1 MQHSVYAVWQTNM
14 GKFCC
19 FCFSH
24 QNFAIIKWGTCI
36 RPKTFTTWRTCV
48 FNCMMCQIWHW
59 RHWQIWHI
67 IQLKTQYLSWSQVCL
82 IVPTTKHSC
91 QKHRACQ
98 TILHGWKLLILEIQ
112 KARVQGLPRQNPF
125 FPLSNFSKC
134 VVVLWLLLAT
144 KIKLRTNTSKYYCW
158 KYLNCI
164 TCINEAE

>member
-112 KARVQGLPRQNPF
+112 KARVQGLPRPLVGGKTPF
-125 FPLSNFSKC
+125 FHWAILANVWLFCGFS
-134 VVVLWLLLAT
+134 LQQ
-144 KIKLRTNTSKYYCW
+144 KLNWEQTHQSTIVGN
-158 KYLNCI
+158 I
-164 TCINEAE
+164 